1 MAAGSRARRRSPSQK
16 KKERM
21 SNVIVVG
28 AQWGDEGK
36 GKVVDYLAARFD
48 IIARYN
54 GGNNAGHTIEIG
66 PQQFVLQLVPSG
78 ILRPEK
84 KAVIGNG
91 VVVDPAALVKE
102 IEGLEQRGITVS
114 GRLFLSDRAH
124 LIFPYHRVLETELE
138 NSPWRSKIGT
148 TARGIGPAYEDK
160 MGRRGIRAG
169 DLADEAQFRCL
180 VEAGVQEKQA
190 ALKAWGSSVTLN
202 AAALTEEYVELG
214 RRLRPMIIDTACY
227 LKQEMDS
234 GRSVLF
240 EGAQGTMLDVDHGTY
255 PYVTSSSATAG
266 GACTGLGVPP
276 TRISGVVGVSKAYT
290 TRVGSG
296 PFPTEDK
303 GAAGDLIRER
313 GREFGSVT
321 GRPRRCGWLD
331 LPVLRYSAML
341 NGLDSLIITK
351 LDVLDELAEISVC
364 TAYEYDGSARAELP
378 AGAPAW
384 EKIRPVYR
392 TLPGWKQSTFGL
404 TRYDAL
410 PNPAREYIEFIGSQL
425 GLEVSI
431 ISTGP
436 EREQGIVR
444 DGTRLQV
451 LLGNP
456 SPSRK

>member
-1 MAAGSRARRRSPSQK
+1 
-16 KKERM
+16 M

-48 IIARYN
+48 IVARYN

-91 VVVDPAALVKE
+91 VVVDPAALLKE

-169 DLADEAQFRCL
+169 DLADEAQFRCR

-190 ALKAWGSSVTLN
+190 ALKTWGSSVTLN
-202 AAALTEEYVELG
+202 AAALTEEYLELC
-214 RRLRPMIIDTACY
+214 RRLRPMITDTACY
-227 LKQEMDS
+227 MKREMDA

-296 PFPTEDK
+296 PFPTEDQ
-303 GAAGDLIRER
+303 GARGDLIRER

-321 GRPRRCGWLD
+321 GRARRCGWLD
-331 LPVLRYSAML
+331 LPVLRYSATL

-351 LDVLDELAEISVC
+351 LDVLDELDEISVC
-364 TAYEYDGSARAELP
+364 TEYEYDGSARAELP
-378 AGAPAW
+378 AGPEAW
-384 EKIRPVYR
+384 GKIRPIYR
-392 TLPGWKQSTFGL
+392 TLPGWKQSTFGI

-410 PNPAREYIEFIGSQL
+410 PKPAREYLEFIGSQL

-436 EREQGIVR
+436 EREQSIVR
-444 DGTRLQV
+444 DGTRLQE
-451 LLGNP
+451 LLGNSSFP
-456 SPSRK
+456 RK

>member
-91 VVVDPAALVKE
+91 VVVDPAALLKE

-202 AAALTEEYVELG
+202 AAALTEEYLELG

-331 LPVLRYSAML
+331 LPVLRYSAMV

-351 LDVLDELAEISVC
+351 LDVLDALEEIPVC
-364 TAYEYDGSARAELP
+364 VAYERGGQPLRDFPASAEE
-378 AGAPAW
+378 W
-384 EKIRPVYR
+384 EQAQPVYQ
-392 TLPGWKQSTFGL
+392 TLPGWKQPTCGL
-404 TRYDAL
+404 TRYDEL
-410 PNPAREYIEFIGSQL
+410 PPQARSYLEFVSDRVGS
-425 GLEVSI
+425 EISF

-436 EREQGIVR
+436 DRRQTILR
-444 DGTRLQV
+444 NGTRLEQ
-451 LLGNP
+451 LLP
-456 SPSRK
+456 KPVSSRR